1 MKKKDVSDSVSC
13 NNFYTTLL
21 IKNLVFINVSS
32 IIQLI
37 ITNKRF
43 EVKRFLER
51 RLRLKCNTR
60 NTMANMNSEIP

>member
-1 MKKKDVSDSVSC
+1 MKKKDVTDSVSC

-21 IKNLVFINVSS
+21 IKNLVFTNVSF

-51 RLRLKCNTR
+51 
-60 NTMANMNSEIP
+60 

>member
-1 MKKKDVSDSVSC
+1 MKKKDVTDSESC

-21 IKNLVFINVSS
+21 IKNLVFINVSF

>member
-1 MKKKDVSDSVSC
+1 MKKKDVPDSVSC

-37 ITNKRF
+37 ITNK
-43 EVKRFLER
+43 KD
-51 RLRLKCNTR
+51 LKLKDF
-60 NTMANMNSEIP
+60 